1 MPLSLWECVRAT
13 LSIYEPSSSG
23 SQKARIHKPKSLA
36 IFFDSP
42 DYSIRTPPNESAL
55 KLNTC
60 EPTSR
65 LSLWQGEEEIGRN
78 RKKKVTFTSS
88 PNIHNKCPVNVP
100 PQRNKEAKRKE
111 MTDSINEKT
120 I

>member
-55 KLNTC
+55 KLNTRA
-60 EPTSR
+60 PTSR

-78 RKKKVTFTSS
+78 RKKSEEKSD
-88 PNIHNKCPVNVP
+88 IHEQPKYPQQMSRECPAP
-100 PQRNKEAKRKE
+100 TQQGGEEKR
-111 MTDSINEKT
+111 DDR
-120 I
+120 